1 MFDGKGDVE
10 RLKRG
15 DDDKFRK
22 KQILWKKKIKK
33 EERESMVKKIVDKLK
48 NDEEFIK
55 ERKVKNLI
63 KVDDEIGRRLYEGIS
78 KN

>member
-1 MFDGKGDVE
+1 
-10 RLKRG
+10 
-15 DDDKFRK
+15 
-22 KQILWKKKIKK
+22 
-33 EERESMVKKIVDKLK
+33 MVKKIVDKLK